1 MPLPLIIGAIA
12 GAAATLGAGAGI
24 YGASKIMEANEIKE
38 SAKKEK
44 AVKLYKD
51 KESELTALLD
61 PLGKNE
67 LEIVKSFA
75 EFSDIIENNFR

>member
-38 SAKKEK
+38 QPKKEK
-44 AVKLYKD
+44 KR
-51 KESELTALLD
+51 LLNCIKI
-61 PLGKNE
+61 KN
-67 LEIVKSFA
+67 L
-75 EFSDIIENNFR
+75 N